1 MTVRAP
7 WCPEHRGS
15 LCDTQIC
22 TEPSRLHTHAPPQ
35 LLGPISGE
43 AADRTPCTCFLCTCP
58 LPLLPTAGSPL
69 LFLFLPS
76 PSLPAQLPSYQ
87 PPGPY
92 SPLCPHLP
100 QNLLRGQ
107 STETRLPGF
116 TPALS

>member
-15 LCDTQIC
+15 LCDTQNC
-22 TEPSRLHTHAPPQ
+22 TEPSRLHTQAPPR

-43 AADRTPCTCFLCTCP
+43 AADRTPCTCFPCSLQLGP
-58 LPLLPTAGSPL
+58 PL
-69 LFLFLPS
+69 LFLFLLLPS
-76 PSLPAQLPSYQ
+76 PGLPAQLPSYQ

-100 QNLLRGQ
+100 QDLLRGQ